1 MFLYSVCVCE
11 GEHLTQLYPVG
22 VTVCFFFLFFFL
34 QLTKSLYL
42 GCACDWQVNLLCSLL
57 EMSVPGGLSYMHFTP
72 FLI

>member
-11 GEHLTQLYPVG
+11 CEHPTQLYSVG
-22 VTVCFFFLFFFL
+22 VIVSVSLFFL
-34 QLTKSLYL
+34 QLMVKSLYL